1 MKTILNKKT
10 FLLLFFFTLGLV
22 IILYLLKNVF
32 FGTGDYEF
40 HRIKNNDIFSVSEQE
55 LNRKLEQLEENDF
68 KPDDLI
74 PLLDSIDQSNMQLM
88 DKLINRIVS
97 NSEDNGFI
105 SAISITDYLTQKN
118 QKRNIRGLTT
128 SSLDTLF
135 NNYQWATAIKSM
147 SFISEGIKS
156 TIYSAV
162 YDYWMLDIVH
172 QLQRI
177 NEEKGSIKYSLKFRT
192 MSNLCNYHSYS
203 PNFST
208 SDYEKVLYNIQ
219 ESRYSYIINRFY
231 LAFGIPGFII
241 LAIFLLFTSF
251 SYIFVFQ
258 NFKIK

>member
-1 MKTILNKKT
+1 MKTILFKKT
-10 FLLLFFFTLGLV
+10 FLLLFFTTLALV
-22 IILYLLKNVF
+22 LILYLLKNIF
-32 FGTGDYEF
+32 IGTGDYEF
-40 HRIKNNDIFSVSEQE
+40 NRIKNNGIFTVSEQE
-55 LNRKLEQLEENDF
+55 LTKKLDQLEENDF

-74 PLLDSIDQSNMQLM
+74 PLLDSVDQSNMQLI
-88 DKLINRIVS
+88 DKLITRIIS
-97 NSEDNGFI
+97 NSEGNGFI
-105 SAISITDYLTQKN
+105 AAMSITDYLTQKN
-118 QKRNIRGLTT
+118 KKRDIHGFTT

-177 NEEKGSIKYSLKFRT
+177 NEKKGSLKYSLKFRT
-192 MSNLCNYHSYS
+192 LSNLCNYHSYS
-203 PNFST
+203 PNYST

-251 SYIFVFQ
+251 SYIFAIQ